1 MPSNCKKSFMVRC
14 NLYVTLIIAI
24 SILKVW
30 SGRLVVLC
38 IGRYYMHKLSLF
50 HCILHAQII
59 LFHEST
65 LLKCVFCPKNVF
77 FHSGFLTE
85 YPRHPY
91 YFLGLLGGG
100 TLDIKVLLYL
110 FKKTDTCSD
119 YCVCVCFC
127 VRVCV
132 CVCKCMCGRGVQGS
146 KCLKKKL
153 LPLKGKLLFNSLSLK
168 ISYFPL
174 LSLN

>member
-1 MPSNCKKSFMVRC
+1 MVRC

-65 LLKCVFCPKNVF
+65 LLKCVFCPKNAF

-100 TLDIKVLLYL
+100 EHWTSKFYSFTLFI
-110 FKKTDTCSD
+110 KTDTCSN
-119 YCVCVCFC
+119 YCVCVCVFLC
-127 VRVCV
+127 ASVCV
-132 CVCKCMCGRGVQGS
+132 GGVCRGQTV
-146 KCLKKKL
+146 
-153 LPLKGKLLFNSLSLK
+153 
-168 ISYFPL
+168 
-174 LSLN
+174 

>member
-38 IGRYYMHKLSLF
+38 IGCYYMHKLSLF

-100 TLDIKVLLYL
+100 NIGHQSFTLSFYKNRHMLRLL
-110 FKKTDTCSD
+110 
-119 YCVCVCFC
+119 CVCVC
-127 VRVCV
+127 VS
-132 CVCKCMCGRGVQGS
+132 VCKCVCGRGVQGS
-146 KCLKKKL
+146 NCLKK
-153 LPLKGKLLFNSLSLK
+153 
-168 ISYFPL
+168 SYFPSRESYFL
-174 LSLN
+174 ICFPSK